1 MIRHLKMFAKDIVIA
16 AINSSLS
23 AEKEKRKYPVI
34 RFWSGHNI
42 LHIVMVFSINLK
54 CLRFYPSPMLKSVN
68 FMRAET
74 YWPEELDAK

>member
-1 MIRHLKMFAKDIVIA
+1 MFAKDIVIA

-42 LHIVMVFSINLK
+42 LHIVMVFS
-54 CLRFYPSPMLKSVN
+54 MLSGHIFLLEYVLIPTKN
-68 FMRAET
+68 
-74 YWPEELDAK
+74 EEKKNILHLYELC